1 MNVVTDFFGIT
12 NSKEDE
18 NESVNDTSVESS
30 LEKQETINDGDN
42 DTLLAKD
49 TDTDTDDDE
58 NNDDGEDDNVALN
71 DDEDE
76 DEDEDDD
83 DDSEDEDEEDD
94 DSDDEDL
101 QKLQGYEE
109 KNVLV
114 DYHPEVVQISE
125 EELQTYSKVVRDNN
139 GKIVDPFHKTIPI
152 MTKYEKAKVIGIRA
166 QQINSGSEPF
176 IPVDVN
182 MIDGLSIA
190 NQELLE
196 KKIPFIIRRPIPNGS
211 SEYWNINDLE
221 LLE

>member
-30 LEKQETINDGDN
+30 LEKQESINEDDN

-49 TDTDTDDDE
+49 TDEEDDDE
-58 NNDDGEDDNVALN
+58 NNDDGEDDNDAL
-71 DDEDE
+71 DDEEEGD
-76 DEDEDDD
+76 DDSDDDEDDD
-83 DDSEDEDEEDD
+83 EDD

-196 KKIPFIIRRPIPNGS
+196 KKIPFIIRRPMPNGS

>member
-30 LEKQETINDGDN
+30 LEKQEPINEDDN

-49 TDTDTDDDE
+49 SDEEDDDE
-58 NNDDGEDDNVALN
+58 NNDDGEDDNDAL
-71 DDEDE
+71 DDEE
-76 DEDEDDD
+76 EGD
-83 DDSEDEDEEDD
+83 DDSDEEEDDEDD

-196 KKIPFIIRRPIPNGS
+196 KKIPFIIRRPMPNGS

>member
-30 LEKQETINDGDN
+30 LEKQESINEDDN

-49 TDTDTDDDE
+49 TDEEDDDDE
-58 NNDDGEDDNVALN
+58 NNDDGEDDNDAL
-71 DDEDE
+71 DDEE
-76 DEDEDDD
+76 KGDD
-83 DDSEDEDEEDD
+83 DDSDEDDEDD

-196 KKIPFIIRRPIPNGS
+196 KKIPFIIRRPMPNGS

>member
-30 LEKQETINDGDN
+30 LEKQESINDGDN

-58 NNDDGEDDNVALN
+58 EINDDGEDDNGALD
-71 DDEDE
+71 DDEE
-76 DEDEDDD
+76 QEDDD
-83 DDSEDEDEEDD
+83 SDEDEEDDD

-114 DYHPEVVQISE
+114 DYHPEVMQISE

-196 KKIPFIIRRPIPNGS
+196 KKIPFIIRRPMPNGS

>member
-30 LEKQETINDGDN
+30 LEKQESIDEDDN

-49 TDTDTDDDE
+49 TDEDDE
-58 NNDDGEDDNVALN
+58 NNDDGEDDNDALDDEEEEGDDDSDE
-71 DDEDE
+71 DDED
-76 DEDEDDD
+76 DEDD
-83 DDSEDEDEEDD
+83 DD

-196 KKIPFIIRRPIPNGS
+196 KKIPFIIRRPMPNGS

>member
-30 LEKQETINDGDN
+30 LEKQESIDEDDN

-49 TDTDTDDDE
+49 SDEEDDDE
-58 NNDDGEDDNVALN
+58 NNDDGEDDNDAL
-71 DDEDE
+71 DDEEEGD
-76 DEDEDDD
+76 DDSDDDEDDD
-83 DDSEDEDEEDD
+83 EDD

-196 KKIPFIIRRPIPNGS
+196 KKIPFIIRRPMPNGS

>member
-1 MNVVTDFFGIT
+1 M
-12 NSKEDE
+12 
-18 NESVNDTSVESS
+18 ESS
-30 LEKQETINDGDN
+30 LEKQESINDDNN

-49 TDTDTDDDE
+49 TDTDTDTDDDDE
-58 NNDDGEDDNVALN
+58 NNDDGEGDNDALN
-71 DDEDE
+71 DEEEEDE
-76 DEDEDDD
+76 EDDE
-83 DDSEDEDEEDD
+83 SDEEDD

-139 GKIVDPFHKTIPI
+139 SGKIVDPFHKTIPI

-196 KKIPFIIRRPIPNGS
+196 KKIPFIIRRPMPNGS